1 MKIRVILLLPCLG
14 LVTSAAS
21 AQQQPEP
28 LTLQRVTNLYPIQ
41 NLEIQA
47 ARYRLER
54 TRADQIAARLRPNPA
69 VTVSGENIKID
80 GATPFRRLY
89 ELSMT
94 YSETIELA
102 GKRELRQ
109 RVADLTVST
118 AEAQFAD
125 TMRRGA
131 AAVKRLYYDAVR
143 PRYSVEVAAD
153 NQQTLAQLVQFNQT
167 RFQE

>member
-1 MKIRVILLLPCLG
+1 
-14 LVTSAAS
+14 
-21 AQQQPEP
+21 
-28 LTLQRVTNLYPIQ
+28 Q

-69 VTVSGENIKID
+69 VSVSAENIKID

-89 ELSMT
+89 EISMT
-94 YSETIELA
+94 YSETIELG

-109 RVADLTVST
+109 RVADLTISA

-125 TMRRGA
+125 GLRRGLA
-131 AAVKRLYYDAVR
+131 EAKRLYYDAVR
-143 PRYSVEVAAD
+143 ARYNVDVA
-153 NQQTLAQLVQFNQT
+153 
-167 RFQE
+167 QENR